1 MYVLDSQDIGHPL
14 ASSLCLSLS
23 LGYSFN
29 AGNVFLN
36 FKIFF
41 VMITL
46 AT

>member
-1 MYVLDSQDIGHPL
+1 MYVLDSQDSGHPL

-23 LGYSFN
+23 EIFF
-29 AGNVFLN
+29 FLIL
-36 FKIFF
+36 KFF